1 MQSPKHA
8 VDVSASKGAKMTT
21 NITLR
26 EYANG
31 RMIGMRS
38 SALPIRSQIEL
49 ALQRGEDVSIDF
61 SGVEITQSFAD
72 ELIGAL
78 ILRKGAIVMNRL
90 LLRGCSATTR
100 GILQFVANDRASQ
113 AMKARHRSLVHANL
127 AAMH

>member
-1 MQSPKHA
+1 
-8 VDVSASKGAKMTT
+8 MTT
-21 NITLR
+21 NIALR

-38 SALPIRSQIEL
+38 SALPIRGQIEL
-49 ALQRGEDVSIDF
+49 ALQRGEEVSIDF

-78 ILRKGAIVMNRL
+78 ILRKGATVMDRL
-90 LLRGCSATTR
+90 MLRGCSATTR

-113 AMKARHRSLVHANL
+113 ALKATRRPVVHASV

>member
-1 MQSPKHA
+1 
-8 VDVSASKGAKMTT
+8 MTT

-38 SALPIRSQIEL
+38 SALPIRRQIEI
-49 ALQRGEDVSIDF
+49 ALQQGHDVSIDF

-78 ILRKGAIVMNRL
+78 ILRRGVNVMEHL
-90 LLRGCSATTR
+90 VLRGCSMSTR
-100 GILQFVANDRASQ
+100 GILQFVANDRAMQ
-113 AMKARHRSLVHANL
+113 ASKAMQRSAACADAV
-127 AAMH
+127 AMH